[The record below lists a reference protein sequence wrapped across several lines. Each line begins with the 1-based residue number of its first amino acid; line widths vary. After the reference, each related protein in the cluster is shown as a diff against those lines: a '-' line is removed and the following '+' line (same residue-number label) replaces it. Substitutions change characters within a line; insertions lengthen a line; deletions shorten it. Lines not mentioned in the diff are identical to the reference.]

1 MKKICHKLIL
11 KSRPVI
17 YADFGGIKGET
28 GLQMAT
34 SSISNEISHVDRKA
48 ALLCNFNNCSPG
60 DPNRFIYELAGTIY
74 KNSPNIEKIA
84 FIGTGSVESHLYKHL
99 KTVFAAR
106 EFKKRKSALRW
117 LAE

>member
-11 KSRPVI
+11 KSKPVI
-17 YADFGGIKGET
+17 CADFRGIKGET

-60 DPNRFIYELAGTIY
+60 DPNRFIYELADTIY

-99 KTVFAAR
+99 KTVFTTR
-106 EFKKRKSALRW
+106 EFNKRKSALRW
-117 LAE
+117 LTE